1 MQKRMRG
8 YFMTVQEFLYGGIL
22 DEQIVEGLAWQY
34 PGSSDSQIR
43 AWRDLV
49 QRLRNCDRLRYLPGS
64 LCVIVL
70 EYALPTSDMA
80 IDLMICGYNQGGKK
94 LAQLIEGQAVG

>member
-1 MQKRMRG
+1 MRG

-64 LCVIVL
+64 CVIVL
-70 EYALPTSDMA
+70 EYELPTSDMA
-80 IDLMICGYNQGGKK
+80 IDLMICGYNQGG
-94 LAQLIEGQAVG
+94 

>member
-1 MQKRMRG
+1 
-8 YFMTVQEFLYGGIL
+8 MTVQEFLYGGIL

-64 LCVIVL
+64 CVIVL
-70 EYALPTSDMA
+70 EYELPSLNYLDCTLQRPRQSV
-80 IDLMICGYNQGGKK
+80 L
-94 LAQLIEGQAVG
+94 L

>member
-1 MQKRMRG
+1 MRG

-49 QRLRNCDRLRYLPGS
+49 QRLRN
-64 LCVIVL
+64 
-70 EYALPTSDMA
+70 
-80 IDLMICGYNQGGKK
+80 
-94 LAQLIEGQAVG
+94 

>member
-64 LCVIVL
+64 CVIVL
-70 EYALPTSDMA
+70 EYELPTSDMA
-80 IDLMICGYNQGGKK
+80 IDLMICGYNQEIGR
-94 LAQLIEGQAVG
+94 ASCRERV